1 MISWKFLKKCAN
13 GKMGIYG
20 RSWRDVT
27 QDPRFKVGR
36 GDTDIVDID
45 SYLCFAGGCQ
55 KDKKATEKMMP
66 KILLYFIRVL
76 FLFCDS
82 FHK

>member
-36 GDTDIVDID
+36 GDTEIVDID
-45 SYLCFAGGCQ
+45 SYL
-55 KDKKATEKMMP
+55 
-66 KILLYFIRVL
+66 
-76 FLFCDS
+76 
-82 FHK
+82 

>member
-27 QDPRFKVGR
+27 QDPRFKVGAR
-36 GDTDIVDID
+36 GH
-45 SYLCFAGGCQ
+45 G
-55 KDKKATEKMMP
+55 E
-66 KILLYFIRVL
+66 
-76 FLFCDS
+76 
-82 FHK
+82 

>member
-1 MISWKFLKKCAN
+1 MIMISWKFLKKCAN

-36 GDTDIVDID
+36 GDTVNVWIITCAPQEDVRR
-45 SYLCFAGGCQ
+45 
-55 KDKKATEKMMP
+55 
-66 KILLYFIRVL
+66 IRKQL
-76 FLFCDS
+76 RR
-82 FHK
+82 

>member
-36 GDTDIVDID
+36 GDTENDGDNKLR
-45 SYLCFAGGCQ
+45 SAGGCQ

-76 FLFCDS
+76 FLLCDS